1 MADWSQEEFFA
12 TGTAEALKFI
22 ADLQRVAPS
31 APRGRALDF
40 GCGVGRLTRALA
52 PHFRTVVGVDV
63 ADSMIERARL
73 LNADCTGCSFVVNRS
88 TRLRGI
94 EDRSFDVVYCRLV
107 LQHIRPAIVRLY
119 IPELIRVL
127 APGGVLMFQL
137 PEGLEVSSR
146 ETFEDAPVLG
156 GALKR
161 GLPRPVVVLW
171 RRLKYPF
178 VTGKRGVQMEMYGV
192 NRPEVEAIIRKA
204 GGRLLQVTPDDGHG
218 QIGKG
223 FAYWVVRS

>member
-1 MADWSQEEFFA
+1 
-12 TGTAEALKFI
+12 
-22 ADLQRVAPS
+22 
-31 APRGRALDF
+31 
-40 GCGVGRLTRALA
+40 
-52 PHFRTVVGVDV
+52 
-63 ADSMIERARL
+63 MIDRARL

-94 EDRSFDVVYCRLV
+94 EDRSFDVIYCRLV

-137 PEGLEVSSR
+137 PE
-146 ETFEDAPVLG
+146 DAPVLG

-161 GLPRPVVVLW
+161 SLPRPVVVLW

-178 VTGKRGVQMEMYGV
+178 VAGKRALQMYGV

-204 GGRLLQVTPDDGHG
+204 GGRLLQVTPDEAHG

-223 FAYWVVRS
+223 FAYWVVRC